1 MQHPESSVHIEQ
13 DGFRAAREY
22 LVIASRNKWV
32 ILGSLALSLTL
43 ALMYYLVATKYYQS
57 STLIVAEGPKGIN
70 SVIDRFDSGGRKGDL
85 EDKFDQILFLIQ
97 RQIISPDFLGEIA
110 KETGLYADGL
120 DEEGQA
126 DALYEVARRTRVERV
141 KMEASAGFSSSTFL
155 EGFVVSY
162 LDRDPRTAMRVTE
175 RIAGKFI
182 EDTNKEREKEV
193 EGAGEFLDQELQQ
206 MKRELEKKEDRVSQF
221 KKTHVGGLP
230 SQGEANMRLLDRVE
244 VDLVR
249 TNEDLQRHSEKLA
262 MLNQAVQQYRASGQQ
277 SPSLVTSRSMEPDP
291 LFKRLRELREQL
303 VKLRAEFWD
312 GYPEVV
318 LVKEEIRQVEDEL
331 VNVYGRDA
339 IRSDKAPLDPYLQDL
354 AKLQSEEKT
363 EISLLQ
369 RRLGQLQASRQ
380 DLEKR
385 LERSPIV
392 EQELLV
398 LERDYGNLKENYAK
412 LLDKRLHTRVEEN
425 IEKRQKGGKF
435 RIIEHAMLPLAPVVP
450 NKAKLLALGFLFG
463 CVLGGGLAILR
474 ERLTEQFR
482 GPEDVEFLLTGPRL
496 LAAIPDFSSL
506 WQTGSGSDLSQ
517 KTALPRISLGMTMN
531 SRSEGMRGALSPIG
545 QANFQG
551 LDRRFVTK
559 LYPRSMAAEQ
569 YRVAAARL
577 QLLNTSGGPI
587 VAAVTSAIKGEGKTT
602 TVINLGYT
610 LARDFGRRVLLVDCD
625 FVFPEMAAFL
635 EAPVKHGLVDCLK
648 SDIPPQQA
656 MGAFSDVSCWI
667 MPAGESVAGST
678 ELLRAGQLGRVLS
691 QLRDEFD
698 YVLLNAPPILPVA
711 TMNVLESHCDLH
723 VLVVRANVTSKQAV
737 KQALGSLRAQKP
749 IHVILNGVASNALP
763 SYMLDYSAGERSV
776 AV

>member
-1 MQHPESSVHIEQ
+1 MQLSESPVHAEV
-13 DGFRAAREY
+13 DGFGAAHKY
-22 LVIASRNKWV
+22 LAIASRNKWI
-32 ILGSLALSLTL
+32 ILGSLALSLVLTL
-43 ALMYYLVATKYYQS
+43 VYYLVATKYYQS
-57 STLIVAEGPKGIN
+57 STLIIAEGPKGIN
-70 SVIDRFDSGGRKGDL
+70 SVIDRFDGGGKNGNFD
-85 EDKFDQILFLIQ
+85 DKFDQILFLIQ
-97 RQIISPDFLGEIA
+97 RQIINPNFLGEIA
-110 KETGLYADGL
+110 KKTGLFADGL

-126 DALYEVARRTRVERV
+126 DALYEAARRTRIERV
-141 KMEASAGFSSSTFL
+141 KMDAAAGFSSTAFL

-162 LDRDPRTAMRVTE
+162 MDQDPKTAMRVTAS
-175 RIAGKFI
+175 IADKFI
-182 EDTNKEREKEV
+182 EDTNKDREKEV

-206 MKRELEKKEDRVSQF
+206 IKRDLEKKEERISQF

-230 SQGEANMRLLDRVE
+230 SQGEANMRSLDRVE
-244 VDLVR
+244 ADLVK
-249 TNEDLQRHSEKLA
+249 TNEDLQRHSEKLV

-277 SPSLVTSRSMEPDP
+277 NSSLVIARSMEPDP

-318 LVKEEIRQVEDEL
+318 LVKEEIRQVEEEL

-339 IRSDKAPLDPYLQDL
+339 VRSDKAPSDPYIQDL
-354 AKLQSEEKT
+354 ARLQSEEKT
-363 EISLLQ
+363 EIALLQ

-385 LERSPIV
+385 LERSPVV

-435 RIIEHAMLPLAPVVP
+435 RIVEHATHPLSPAVP
-450 NKAKLLALGFLFG
+450 NKAKVLVLGILFG
-463 CVLGGGLAILR
+463 CVLGGGLAVVR

-482 GPEDVEFLLTGPRL
+482 APEDVEFLLTGPQL

-506 WQTGSGSDLSQ
+506 WQT
-517 KTALPRISLGMTMN
+517 PRGLDSPQRSASPRLSLGMTMN
-531 SRSEGMRGALSPIG
+531 SRSEGVLASRSLTG
-545 QANFQG
+545 QSNFQE

-559 LYPRSMAAEQ
+559 LFPRSMAAEQ

-577 QLLNTSGGPI
+577 QLLNATGGPI

-625 FVFPEMAAFL
+625 FVFPEMAMFL
-635 EAPVKHGLVDCLK
+635 EAPVKHGLIDCLR

-656 MGAFSDVSCWI
+656 MGAFSDVPCWI

-698 YVLLNAPPILPVA
+698 YILLNAPPILPVA

-737 KQALGSLRAQKP
+737 KQAVGSLRAQKP
-749 IHVILNGVASNALP
+749 IHVILNGVASNSLP

>member
-1 MQHPESSVHIEQ
+1 MEHSEFPAYVEQ
-13 DGFRAAREY
+13 DRSRAAREY
-22 LVIASRNKWV
+22 MVIASRNKWV
-32 ILGSLALSLTL
+32 ILGSVVLSVVLALV
-43 ALMYYLVATKYYQS
+43 YYLVATKYYQS

-70 SVIDRFDSGGRKGDL
+70 SVIDRFDSGGGKGDL
-85 EDKFDQILFLIQ
+85 DARFDQVLFLIQ
-97 RQIISPDFLGEIA
+97 RQIISHAFLNEIA
-110 KETGLYADGL
+110 REIGLYTDGL
-120 DEEGQA
+120 NEEGQA
-126 DALYEVARRTRVERV
+126 DVLYEMARRIRVERA
-141 KMEASAGFSSSTFL
+141 KMDAAGGFSGTTFL

-162 LDRDPRTAMRVTE
+162 MDQDSKTAMRVAE
-175 RIAGKFI
+175 RIAERFI
-182 EDTNKEREKEV
+182 EVSKKEQEKEV

-206 MKRELEKKEDRVSQF
+206 IKRELEKKEERIGEF

-230 SQGEANMRLLDRVE
+230 NQGEANMRSLDRVE
-244 VDLVR
+244 ADLVK
-249 TNEDLQRHSEKLA
+249 TNEDLQRHSEKLT
-262 MLNQAVQQYRASGQQ
+262 MLNQAVQQYRTSGQQ
-277 SPSLVTSRSMEPDP
+277 SSSFVISRSMEPDP
-291 LFKRLRELREQL
+291 LFKRLKELREQL

-339 IRSDKAPLDPYLQDL
+339 IRSDKAALDPYLQDI
-354 AKLQSEEKT
+354 AKLQSEERT
-363 EISLLQ
+363 EIALLQ
-369 RRLGQLQASRQ
+369 RRLGQLQTSRQ

-398 LERDYGNLKENYAK
+398 LERDYGNLKDNYAK

-435 RIIEHAMLPLAPVVP
+435 RIIEHAGLPLAPVVP
-450 NKAKLLALGFLFG
+450 NKTKTLVLGFLFG

-482 GPEDVEFLLTGPRL
+482 SPEDVEFLLAGPRL

-506 WQTGSGSDLSQ
+506 WQTGNGSDLSQ
-517 KTALPRISLGMTMN
+517 QSALPRLSLGMTMN
-531 SRSEGMRGALSPIG
+531 SRSEVALSNRSDVG
-545 QANFQG
+545 RSNFQE

-559 LYPRSMAAEQ
+559 LFPRSMVAEQ

-577 QLLNTSGGPI
+577 QLANETGAPI
-587 VAAVTSAIKGEGKTT
+587 VVAVTSAIKGEGKTT

-635 EAPVKHGLVDCLK
+635 EAPVEHGLVDCLR
-648 SDIPPQQA
+648 SDIPLQQA

-667 MPAGESVAGST
+667 MPAGQSVAGST

-698 YVLLNAPPILPVA
+698 YILLNAPPILPVA

-749 IHVILNGVASNALP
+749 IHVILNGVASNSLP
-763 SYMLDYSAGERSV
+763 SYMLDYSPGERSV